1 VGPVGT
7 RPAIAHADT
16 LYHRVGLSFFMAL
29 VERCY
34 ASVESD
40 PILRPLYP
48 FAIGQRERD
57 AWVEHMTAAVQAG
70 AAAPAGAEALLAY
83 LRDASR
89 MLVNRPA

>member
-1 VGPVGT
+1 MGPVGT

-16 LYHRVGLSFFMAL
+16 LSHRVGLSFFMAL
-29 VERCY
+29 VERFY

-48 FAIGQRERD
+48 FAIGQRD

-70 AAAPAGAEALLAY
+70 AAAPADAEALLAD